1 MMDRTISWSR
11 YPGLC
16 RAAIDGGGAVR
27 RGFDDGRNNSCRVEI
42 LHLEG
47 LVVETWMMAGKRVSG
62 SEVCCRLEKDDRVVN
77 SDVQ

>member
-1 MMDRTISWSR
+1 MLDRTISWSR

-27 RGFDDGRNNSCRVEI
+27 RGFDNGRNNSCRVEI
-42 LHLEG
+42 IHLE
-47 LVVETWMMAGKRVSG
+47 WMMAGKNVSG
-62 SEVCCRLEKDDRVVN
+62 FEVCCRLEKDDRVVD